1 MKAIGLDGKER
12 SWNLSK
18 YRNNKN
24 SSRPRSQY
32 HVKARKLLR
41 KIYTRDK
48 ILEEVSLPG
57 SNTETRK
64 STLFADFF
72 IPNRS
77 LMVEVHGQQHYEYNA
92 FYHKKKKINFYK
104 AQARDRDK
112 LEWCCLNDIR
122 IVVLKYSDDLK
133 EWERQVKYDSA

>member
-1 MKAIGLDGKER
+1 VKIIGLDGKER

-18 YRNNKN
+18 YKTSKN

-32 HVKARKLLR
+32 HIKARKLLR
-41 KIYTRDK
+41 GIFPRDK

-57 SNTETRK
+57 SNTPTRK

-77 LMVEVHGQQHYEYNA
+77 LIVEVHGQQHYEYTA
-92 FYHKKKKINFYK
+92 FYHKKKINFYK

-112 LEWCCLNDIR
+112 LEWGCVNDIR
-122 IVVLKYSDDLK
+122 VVVLKYSDDLEK
-133 EWERQVKYDSA
+133 WERQVKYDSA

>member
-1 MKAIGLDGKER
+1 MKVTGLDGKER

-18 YRNNKN
+18 YRNVKS

-32 HVKARKLLR
+32 HIRARKLLR
-41 KIYTRDK
+41 KIYPHDK

-57 SNTETRK
+57 SGTDTRK
-64 STLFADFF
+64 STLYADFF

-77 LMVEVHGQQHYEYNA
+77 LMVEVHGHQHYEYVA
-92 FYHKKKKINFYK
+92 FYHKKKINFYK

-112 LEWCCLNDIR
+112 LEWCCVNDIR
-122 IVVLKYSDDLK
+122 IVVLKYSDNLE

>member
-32 HVKARKLLR
+32 HIKSRNLLR
-41 KIYTRDK
+41 KIYPRDK

-92 FYHKKKKINFYK
+92 FYHKKKINFYK

-133 EWERQVKYDSA
+133 EWERQIKYDSA

>member
-1 MKAIGLDGKER
+1 MKVTGLDGKER
-12 SWNLSK
+12 SWNLSR
-18 YRNNKN
+18 YRTSKN
-24 SSRPRSQY
+24 SSRFRSQY
-32 HVKARKLLR
+32 HIKTRKLLR
-41 KIYTRDK
+41 KIYPHDK

-57 SNTETRK
+57 SGTETRK

-77 LMVEVHGQQHYEYNA
+77 LIVEVHGRQHYEYVP
-92 FYHKKKKINFYK
+92 FYHKKKINFYK

-112 LEWCCLNDIR
+112 LEWCCINDIR
-122 IVVLKYSDDLK
+122 IVVLKYSDNLE

>member
-18 YRNNKN
+18 HRNNKN

-32 HVKARKLLR
+32 HIRARNLLR
-41 KIYTRDK
+41 KIYPRDK

-77 LMVEVHGQQHYEYNA
+77 LIVEVHGQQHYEYNA
-92 FYHKKKKINFYK
+92 FYHNKKKINFYK

-112 LEWCCLNDIR
+112 LEWCCLNNIR
-122 IVVLKYSDDLK
+122 VAVLKYSDDLE

>member
-32 HVKARKLLR
+32 HIKTRNLLR
-41 KIYTRDK
+41 KIYPRDK

-72 IPNRS
+72 LPEYS
-77 LMVEVHGQQHYEYNA
+77 LVIEVHGRQHYE
-92 FYHKKKKINFYK
+92 FVSHFHKTKADFYK
-104 AQARDRDK
+104 SKGRDK
-112 LEWCCLNDIR
+112 DKIRWCELNCISVLELS
-122 IVVLKYSDDLK
+122 YAESD
-133 EWERQVKYDSA
+133 EERT

>member
-1 MKAIGLDGKER
+1 MKVTGLDGKER

-18 YRNNKN
+18 YRNVKN

-32 HVKARKLLR
+32 HIKARKLLR
-41 KIYTRDK
+41 KLYPRDK

-57 SNTETRK
+57 SGTDTRK
-64 STLFADFF
+64 STLYADFF

-77 LMVEVHGQQHYEYNA
+77 LMVEVHGHQHYEYVA
-92 FYHKKKKINFYK
+92 FYHKKKINFYK

-112 LEWCCLNDIR
+112 LEWCCVNDIR
-122 IVVLKYSDDLK
+122 IVVLKYSDNLE

>member
-1 MKAIGLDGKER
+1 MKIIGLDGKER

-18 YRNNKN
+18 YKNSKN
-24 SSRPRSQY
+24 SSSPRSQY
-32 HVKARKLLR
+32 HIKARKLLR
-41 KIYTRDK
+41 DIFPRDK

-57 SNTETRK
+57 SNTDTRK
-64 STLFADFF
+64 SILFADFF

-77 LMVEVHGQQHYEYNA
+77 LMVEVHGQQHYEYTS
-92 FYHKKKKINFYK
+92 FYHKKKINFYK

-122 IVVLKYSDDLK
+122 VVVLKYSDGLE

>member
-1 MKAIGLDGKER
+1 VKIIGLDGKER

-18 YRNNKN
+18 YKNSKN

-32 HVKARKLLR
+32 HIKARKLLR
-41 KIYTRDK
+41 DIFPRDK

-57 SNTETRK
+57 SNTDTRK
-64 STLFADFF
+64 STLFVDFF

-77 LMVEVHGQQHYEYNA
+77 LIVEVHGQQHYEYVA
-92 FYHKKKKINFYK
+92 FYHKKKINFYK

-112 LEWCCLNDIR
+112 LEWSCVNDIR
-122 IVVLKYSDDLK
+122 VVVLKYSDDLEK
-133 EWERQVKYDSA
+133 WERQIKYDSA

>member
-32 HVKARKLLR
+32 HIKTRNLLR
-41 KIYTRDK
+41 KIYPRDK

-57 SNTETRK
+57 SSTETRK

-77 LMVEVHGQQHYEYNA
+77 LIVEVHGQQHYQYNA
-92 FYHKKKKINFYK
+92 FYHKKK
-104 AQARDRDK
+104 DK
-112 LEWCCLNDIR
+112 LLQG
-122 IVVLKYSDDLK
+122 S
-133 EWERQVKYDSA
+133 S